1 MTSMLDSADTSAIK
15 LLFLAIIYKLRKK
28 KKMDEKIENFNREM
42 EYL

>member
-28 KKMDEKIENFNREM
+28 RMDEKIENFNREM